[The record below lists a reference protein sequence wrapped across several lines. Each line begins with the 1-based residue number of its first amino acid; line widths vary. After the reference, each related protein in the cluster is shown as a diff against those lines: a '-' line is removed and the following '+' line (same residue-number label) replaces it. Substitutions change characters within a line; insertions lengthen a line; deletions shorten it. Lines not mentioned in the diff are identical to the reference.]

1 MTSHEMIVGKSFAL
15 MSMAT
20 AGITTALAEN
30 SASVPLQ
37 WTGLIALVTAAVGY
51 GTLKGRLEERE
62 KALKA
67 SLEVREKAEDKRY
80 RRLLNSQQYVE
91 AAVTLIAEDKGIHL
105 AELQSRFRHTE
116 D

>member
-1 MTSHEMIVGKSFAL
+1 MTVHEMMAL
-15 MSMAT
+15 KPLAMMSMAA
-20 AGITTALAEN
+20 AGITTALGETH
-30 SASVPLQ
+30 ASVPLQ

-62 KALKA
+62 KALRE
-67 SLEVREKAEDKRY
+67 SLAVRDSAEDKRY

-91 AAVTLIAEDKGIHL
+91 AAVTLLAEDKGIHL
-105 AELQSRFRHTE
+105 SDLQSRFRHVE